1 MDVSDAALVEECLS
15 GCQEAFAKLVERH
28 QDAVYNLAYRKTGHA
43 SDAGDLAQEVF
54 IRAYRK
60 LDSYD
65 STYSFRNWVLGIC
78 ANQTRNF
85 FRGLSRRRR
94 VEEQHL
100 LQQEIETAPGSG
112 AGSDSR
118 EKLEKAL
125 QELPEK
131 MRIPLVMKYM
141 EGFSY
146 EEIARILK
154 IGLSAVKMRIL
165 RGRDEL
171 AERMMAMDGG
181 GA

>member
-1 MDVSDAALVEECLS
+1 M
-15 GCQEAFAKLVERH
+15 
-28 QDAVYNLAYRKTGHA
+28 
-43 SDAGDLAQEVF
+43 
-54 IRAYRK
+54 
-60 LDSYD
+60 
-65 STYSFRNWVLGIC
+65 
-78 ANQTRNF
+78 
-85 FRGLSRRRR
+85 
-94 VEEQHL
+94 EEQHL